1 MHLSYFGQNLT
12 SPIKINVIFNLHFIF
27 NKQVCWAKLPSD
39 HNLSLFMSTYGL
51 IRELDNI
58 ELYKLIDNKYEGIKP
73 TYRQSFV
80 LMITCTTTIMLHFN
94 TPYYPLASIQSK
106 TQKNLARYNRMSPP
120 SAERRQYLVQKS

>member
-1 MHLSYFGQNLT
+1 MHLSHFGQNLT

-39 HNLSLFMSTYGL
+39 HIIELNLSFFILSTYGL

-58 ELYKLIDNKYEGIKP
+58 ELYKLIDNKYEGSKP

-80 LMITCTTTIMLHFN
+80 
-94 TPYYPLASIQSK
+94 
-106 TQKNLARYNRMSPP
+106 
-120 SAERRQYLVQKS
+120 